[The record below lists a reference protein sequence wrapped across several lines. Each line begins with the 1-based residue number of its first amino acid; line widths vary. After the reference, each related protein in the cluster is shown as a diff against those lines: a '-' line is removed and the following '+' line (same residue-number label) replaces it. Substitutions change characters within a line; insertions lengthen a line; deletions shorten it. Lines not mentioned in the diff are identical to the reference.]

1 MGIEPRK
8 NHTFRGLLFFSGI
21 MSKYPQHF
29 LTAAIA
35 ESGDKTIPPST
46 AMEAGTGRFSQE
58 VGFGPVNA
66 MPIGEGGIPPKREDF
81 NGALFL
87 LSQFLVWYQQGGIMK
102 YSAVLDYE
110 PGNEVF
116 QGSQKFR
123 CLVANGPSTTAV
135 APGSDKTV
143 WKNMD
148 APSVIAGQITPF
160 YNCKLGGSD
169 GRRLIPWGESVAD
182 ERYVLCDGGDD
193 GLGGTVPNLVG
204 KFILPSTV
212 DESGATG
219 GSQNVTTAEAKIA
232 GTVGETILT
241 VEQIPSHTHS
251 GSTSSAGRHTHTR
264 GTMDITGSFP
274 VDDHKI
280 SYVEGAF
287 YSNGTCPNSDNRDS
301 ENASFKCTFSA
312 ARSWKG
318 STSAAGSHSHTM
330 SLNNTG
336 GGKGHSHSLVGAS
349 HSHAIDLPLPP
360 FFKLAYF
367 VKLPE

>member
-1 MGIEPRK
+1 MAT
-8 NHTFRGLLFFSGI
+8 N
-21 MSKYPQHF
+21 YPPYM
-29 LTAAIA
+29 LYSILAA
-35 ESGDKTIPPST
+35 ELGDDEAVIPPRL
-46 AMEAGTGRFSQE
+46 AQEAGTGRFSQE
-58 VGFGPVNA
+58 KGWQMVTQLPL
-66 MPIGEGGIPPKREDF
+66 GEGGIPPKRADF
-81 NGALFL
+81 NGVLKL
-87 LSQFLVWYQQGGIMK
+87 LSAFSLWYQQGGIMK

-123 CLVANGPSTTAV
+123 CLVANGPSTAAV

-232 GTVGETILT
+232 GTVGETILSID
-241 VEQIPSHTHS
+241 QIPSHTHS
-251 GSTSSAGRHTHTR
+251 GYT
-264 GTMDITGSFP
+264 
-274 VDDHKI
+274 
-280 SYVEGAF
+280 
-287 YSNGTCPNSDNRDS
+287 
-301 ENASFKCTFSA
+301 AS
-312 ARSWKG
+312 
-318 STSAAGSHSHTM
+318 AGSHSHTRGTMNITGKILGCNEEDAYPGAEGAFYRDGM
-330 SLNNTG
+330 SAGGKGGFSDYNISFDASRTWTGSTNSTGSHTHSLSIDATG
-336 GGKGHSHSLVGAS
+336 GGKGHTHSLTGES
-349 HSHAIDLPLPP
+349 HSHKINLPLPP
-360 FFKLAYF
+360 FFKLAFF

>member
-1 MGIEPRK
+1 MATNYPPYMLYS
-8 NHTFRGLLFFSGI
+8 LL
-21 MSKYPQHF
+21 
-29 LTAAIA
+29 AA
-35 ESGDKTIPPST
+35 ELGDDEAVIPPRL
-46 AMEAGTGRFSQE
+46 AQEAGTGRFSQE
-58 VGFGPVNA
+58 KGWQMVTQLPL
-66 MPIGEGGIPPKREDF
+66 GEGGIPPKRADF
-81 NGALFL
+81 NGVLKL
-87 LSQFLVWYQQGGIMK
+87 LSSYLLWFQQGGIMK

-232 GTVGETILT
+232 GTVGETILSID
-241 VEQIPSHTHS
+241 QIPSHTHS
-251 GSTSSAGRHTHTR
+251 GATGSAGSHSHNR

-301 ENASFKCTFSA
+301 ENASFKCSFSA
-312 ARSWKG
+312 ARNWTG

-336 GGKGHSHSLVGAS
+336 GGKGHSHSLDGTS